1 MNIKEMINK
10 IYKAFM
16 SKEAIAVLE
25 AKATQEEE
33 EKHRA
38 FVAEHEQ
45 LLVPLVPLGPLAQTI
60 LDTVK
65 ARMDEGQATCEGDGV
80 AFSGR
85 MSSYTLTDL
94 VAKQTFHITVYSRYY
109 YSEVREVILCNYH
122 LTSPIA
128 LPIDEGNTLARQLM
142 EHWYNVKIESEAKR
156 QTILWKDEL
165 QNLTNKYMSE
175 EAPVTK
181 E

>member
-1 MNIKEMINK
+1 MKIKEMINK

-16 SKEAIAVLE
+16 SKEAIAALE
-25 AKATQEEE
+25 AKVAQEEE

-45 LLVPLVPLGPLAQTI
+45 LLVPLGPLAQTI

-65 ARMDEGQATCEGDGV
+65 AHLDEGQATCGRAVV
-80 AFSGR
+80 AFSGGT
-85 MSSYTLTDL
+85 SSYAITDL
-94 VAKQTFHITVYSRYY
+94 VAKQTFHITVYARSY
-109 YSEVREVILCNYH
+109 YSRIRGVILCNYH

-128 LPIDEGNTLARQLM
+128 LPTDEGNTLARQLM

-156 QTILWKDEL
+156 RAAVVEQER
-165 QNLTNKYMSE
+165 QSLTSKYMRKIPLLQKSN
-175 EAPVTK
+175 K
-181 E
+181 K

>member
-16 SKEAIAVLE
+16 SKEAIAALE
-25 AKATQEEE
+25 AKAVQEEE

-45 LLVPLVPLGPLAQTI
+45 LLVPLGPLAQTI

-65 ARMDEGQATCEGDGV
+65 ARLEEGQATCEVDGV
-80 AFSGR
+80 SFGGRWRSYVLNDTVAQQSFRISVYTYVYSGR
-85 MSSYTLTDL
+85 GKGIIIY
-94 VAKQTFHITVYSRYY
+94 K
-109 YSEVREVILCNYH
+109 YH

-128 LPIDEGNTLARQLM
+128 LPTDEGNTLARQLM
-142 EHWYNVKIESEAKR
+142 EHWEKVKTTAEAKR
-156 QTILWKDEL
+156 SAASVEQEL
-165 QNLTNKYMSE
+165 QSLTSKYMSGD
-175 EAPVTK
+175 PSVTK